1 LDLTRVHFF
10 NNNDLALSSELEKS
24 IIILNSLDNF
34 KDINDAVERYI
45 IDKYLR
51 IKHYHQFFEENL
63 ISPIY
68 TVRKRN
74 KEMISQFFNRISG
87 EDFLKTAATVDT
99 AYTSE
104 YLEICINYKIYQ
116 KIKPE
121 KLIEILNYNQ
131 FHILDFLEQ
140 KT

>member
-1 LDLTRVHFF
+1 
-10 NNNDLALSSELEKS
+10 
-24 IIILNSLDNF
+24 
-34 KDINDAVERYI
+34 
-45 IDKYLR
+45 
-51 IKHYHQFFEENL
+51 
-63 ISPIY
+63 PIY
-68 TVRKRN
+68 TVREKN

-131 FHILDFLEQ
+131 FHISDILEQ
-140 KT
+140 KTLVNHLDKELGELLLTEIETVELLIRHESQQ